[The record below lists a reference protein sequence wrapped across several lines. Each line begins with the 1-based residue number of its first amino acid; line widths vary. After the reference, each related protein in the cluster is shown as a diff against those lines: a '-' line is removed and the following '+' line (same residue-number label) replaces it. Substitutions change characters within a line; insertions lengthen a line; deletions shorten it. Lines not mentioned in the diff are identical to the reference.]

1 MSDAQLF
8 GKYRLVRRLAF
19 GGMAEIFL
27 ARLVGDQGFEKTLV
41 LKRILPQFSSD
52 PDFTRMFVDEAV
64 LAARLT
70 HPNVAQIYDF
80 GEVDGIYFITMELVD
95 GADLRRIIK
104 SAFERGRGLSAVEV
118 AAIGEGMARGLA
130 YVHALETE
138 DGKSLGIVHR
148 DISPHNVMLTRG
160 GDVKIM
166 DFGIAKAAA
175 RATHTATG
183 TIKGKLAYMA
193 PEQALAE
200 ELDKRA
206 DQYAV
211 GLTLWECLVGRRVF
225 DGDSEPELL
234 SKVAAGRV
242 RDVRAEKADVPEA
255 LARVV
260 MRMLASKRE
269 DRYPDMRDVEQDL
282 AAFRFGLGAA
292 GAVRLSGIVDDLV
305 PKETPKPAATPAR
318 STAVLEA
325 AAPGTQSL
333 PMESGWSADGETEA
347 TRAVAP
353 AAVAPAAPT
362 VLLPERRKLGVRLV
376 ALLVT
381 LLVAAGVATLAAR
394 MVAARRAQL
403 TIASEPPGA
412 ALWLVMDGEA
422 LPTGLV
428 TPATLADRGMGD
440 EVVYRLEL
448 AGYVPMQ
455 GRLEIESARQTVRQT
470 LTPIAEQPKA
480 EGRGLTPDD
489 REPISDG
496 RSPMTDSRTPITD
509 RPMTDKPMTE
519 IRKSKSAK
527 EDRSRKGQTGYL
539 SLRSRGAW
547 AEVFLAGKKLG
558 TTPLTRVEVP
568 AGVITL
574 QLKSPAG
581 VNETMTVDV
590 PVGEH
595 IQKTIEL
602 R

>member
-1 MSDAQLF
+1 MSDAQVF

-95 GADLRRIIK
+95 GADLRRVIK
-104 SAFERGRGLSAVEV
+104 GAFERGRGLLAVEV

-130 YVHALETE
+130 YVHALETD

-242 RDVRAEKADVPEA
+242 RDVRAEKADVPEP
-255 LARVV
+255 LARII
-260 MRMLASKRE
+260 MRMLALKRE

-282 AAFRFGLGAA
+282 VAFRYGLGAA
-292 GAVRLSGIVDDLV
+292 GAVRLSGIVDEV
-305 PKETPKPAATPAR
+305 APRETPKPTASPAR
-318 STAVLEA
+318 MTAVLPSSEPSQ
-325 AAPGTQSL
+325 PGTQELS
-333 PMESGWSADGETEA
+333 MESGWSAAGETEA
-347 TRAVAP
+347 TRAATP
-353 AAVAPAAPT
+353 EMVAPAAPT
-362 VLLPERRKLGVRLV
+362 VLLPKRARVGAWTV
-376 ALLVT
+376 AVLVT
-381 LLVAAGVATLAAR
+381 LLVAAGGATIAAR
-394 MVAARRAQL
+394 MVAARRAQV
-403 TIASEPPGA
+403 TIASEPAGA
-412 ALWLVMDGEA
+412 SLSLVVDGETLA
-422 LPTGLV
+422 TGLV
-428 TPATLADRGMGD
+428 TPATLNDRRIG
-440 EVVYRLEL
+440 EELAYRLEL
-448 AGYVPMQ
+448 AGYVPLA
-455 GRLEIESARQTVRQT
+455 GTVDIERAEETIKQT
-470 LTPIAEQPKA
+470 LKPVAEQPS
-480 EGRGLTPDD
+480 T
-489 REPISDG
+489 
-496 RSPMTDSRTPITD
+496 
-509 RPMTDKPMTE
+509 
-519 IRKSKSAK
+519 
-527 EDRSRKGQTGYL
+527 
-539 SLRSRGAW
+539 
-547 AEVFLAGKKLG
+547 
-558 TTPLTRVEVP
+558 
-568 AGVITL
+568 
-574 QLKSPAG
+574 
-581 VNETMTVDV
+581 
-590 PVGEH
+590 
-595 IQKTIEL
+595 
-602 R
+602 

>member
-80 GEVDGIYFITMELVD
+80 GEVDGIFFITMELVD
-95 GADLRRIIK
+95 GADLRRVIK
-104 SAFERGRGLSAVEV
+104 GAFERGRGLSPVEV

-130 YVHALETE
+130 YVHGLETE
-138 DGKSLGIVHR
+138 DGKSLGIIHR

-242 RDVRAEKADVPEA
+242 RDVRAEKAEVPEQ
-255 LARVV
+255 LATII
-260 MRMLASKRE
+260 MRMLSLDRE
-269 DRYPDMRDVEQDL
+269 DRYPDMRDVEQEL
-282 AAFRFGLGAA
+282 AAFRYGLGSA
-292 GAVRLSGIVDDLV
+292 GVPRLSGIVDEVV
-305 PKETPKPAATPAR
+305 PRETPKPASAPVR
-318 STAVLEA
+318 MTAVLPAPEPGE
-325 AAPGTQSL
+325 PGTQSL
-333 PMESGWSADGETEA
+333 SMESGWSAKGATEA
-347 TRAVAP
+347 TRAATP
-353 AAVAPAAPT
+353 EMVAPAAPT
-362 VLLPERRKLGVRLV
+362 LLLPKERRLGRWFIAV
-376 ALLVT
+376 AVT
-381 LLVAAGVATLAAR
+381 LLVAAGVATFAAR
-394 MVAARRAQL
+394 LMAARRAVV
-403 TIASEPPGA
+403 TIASEPAGA
-412 ALWLVMDGEA
+412 ALWLVVDGEA

-428 TPATLADRGMGD
+428 TPATLQDRSLG
-440 EVVYRLEL
+440 ELVIYRLEL
-448 AGYVPMQ
+448 PGYVPME
-455 GRLEIESARQTVRQT
+455 GRFEVETTKHAVSQRLHPIGDGRATADERPPTTDQAIADKPTTEP
-470 LTPIAEQPKA
+470 PIA
-480 EGRGLTPDD
+480 
-489 REPISDG
+489 
-496 RSPMTDSRTPITD
+496 
-509 RPMTDKPMTE
+509 DKPSTE
-519 IRKSKSAK
+519 LRKAKSAK
-527 EDRSRKGQTGYL
+527 EDKLRPRGATGFL

-547 AEVFLAGKKLG
+547 AEVFLNGKKLG
-558 TTPLTRVEVP
+558 TTPLARVEVP

-574 QLKSPAG
+574 QLKSPNG

-595 IQKTIEL
+595 IQKTIEI

>member
-1 MSDAQLF
+1 MSEAQLF

-80 GEVDGIYFITMELVD
+80 GEVAGIYFITMELVD
-95 GADLRRIIK
+95 GADLRRVIK
-104 SAFERGRGLSAVEV
+104 CAFERGRGLAPVEV

-138 DGKSLGIVHR
+138 DGRSLGIVHR
-148 DISPHNVMLTRG
+148 DISPHNVMLTRD

-200 ELDKRA
+200 ELDKRT
-206 DQYAV
+206 DQFAV
-211 GLTLWECLVGRRVF
+211 GLTLWECLVGRRLF
-225 DGDSEPELL
+225 EGDSEPELL

-242 RDVRAEKADVPEA
+242 RDVRAEKADVPEP
-255 LARVV
+255 LARIV
-260 MRMLASKRE
+260 MRMLALKRD
-269 DRYPDMRDVEQDL
+269 DRYPDMRDVEHEL
-282 AAFRFGLGAA
+282 AAFRFGMGAA
-292 GAVRLSGIVDDLV
+292 GAVRLSGLVDEVV
-305 PKETPKPAATPAR
+305 PREAPQPVAAPAR
-318 STAVLEA
+318 MTAVLPA
-325 AAPGTQSL
+325 AESATPGTQELS
-333 PMESGWSADGETEA
+333 MESGW
-347 TRAVAP
+347 AP
-353 AAVAPAAPT
+353 AGTTQPTLAVPPEMTPLAAPT
-362 VLLPERRKLGVRLV
+362 VMLPKRGRAGAWTV
-376 ALLVT
+376 AVLTT

-394 MVAARRAQL
+394 LYAAGRAQL
-403 TIASEPPGA
+403 TIVSEPPGA
-412 ALWLVMDGEA
+412 TLWLVLDGEGLA
-422 LPTGLV
+422 TGLV
-428 TPATLADRGMGD
+428 TPATLADRRMGD
-440 EVVYRLEL
+440 ELTYRLEL
-448 AGYVPMQ
+448 AGYVPM
-455 GRLEIESARQTVRQT
+455 EATVEVEATEQTVRQR
-470 LTPIAEQPKA
+470 LTPLPAPPAIREAATDQQFSDGRAPMGDNATTDDQKPPAEQPH
-480 EGRGLTPDD
+480 
-489 REPISDG
+489 SDG
-496 RSPMTDSRTPITD
+496 
-509 RPMTDKPMTE
+509 
-519 IRKSKSAK
+519 RKSKSAK
-527 EDRSRKGQTGYL
+527 EDRGRQRGATGYL

-547 AEVFLAGKKLG
+547 AEVFLNGKKLG
-558 TTPLTRVEVP
+558 TTPLARVEVP

-574 QLKSPAG
+574 QLRSSAG

-595 IQKTIEL
+595 IQKTIEI